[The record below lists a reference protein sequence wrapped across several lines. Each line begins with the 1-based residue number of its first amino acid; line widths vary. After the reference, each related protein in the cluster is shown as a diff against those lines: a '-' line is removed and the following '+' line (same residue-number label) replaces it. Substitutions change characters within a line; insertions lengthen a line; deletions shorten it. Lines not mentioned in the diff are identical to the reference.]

1 MAGQL
6 SNNMTSEAVR
16 QQIKET
22 IEALR
27 ETTAKAR
34 KSKASAIKYLVDL
47 GLIEDER
54 SIKKAP
60 KKGK

>member
-1 MAGQL
+1 
-6 SNNMTSEAVR
+6 MTSEAVR